1 MSKRASFRSAITVAL
16 VLLAS
21 LSFAEVG
28 KNIAVLNPNL
38 ASEAELTALDGVDAS
53 TAQAIIDGRP
63 FLDITELEE
72 LLAGRLSD
80 EVRTELYQAVFVPL
94 DLNRASNES
103 ILLVP
108 GVGRRMAHEFD
119 EYRPYE
125 GMARFRRE
133 IGKYVDED
141 EVARLEQ
148 YVFVPINLNTA
159 SEEDIKTIP
168 GVGKRMTHEF
178 LEYRPYRSLEQFR
191 REIGKY
197 VDEDELARLER
208 FVTLD

>member
-28 KNIAVLNPNL
+28 KNTAVLNPNL

-133 IGKYVDED
+133 IGKYVDEH

>member
-28 KNIAVLNPNL
+28 KNTAVLNPNL
-38 ASEAELTALDGVDAS
+38 ASEAELTALDGVGAS

-63 FLDITELEE
+63 FLDITELDE

-80 EVRTELYQAVFVPL
+80 ELRTELYQAVFVPL

>member
-1 MSKRASFRSAITVAL
+1 MSKRASFRSAIAVAL

-28 KNIAVLNPNL
+28 KNTAVLNPNL